1 MTDKDMAYE
10 PWSCLV
16 AERGGE
22 QGDRDRRGR
31 WAGLVGRH
39 LRIELHRSRAF
50 SWALWALWL
59 WMSLH
64 KLSSCC
70 FTAGTRILQAQGVIL
85 ALGLL
90 QFPQDYQWV
99 LCPFLFAFP
108 SEIYSKQQREMPEG
122 NFSILGKIKICAKIH
137 AYIHVDTCVTETH
150 FLCYLWSIYSNHS
163 KIQLMHNTEKSPAEL
178 GRKHETL
185 FCAGKFCSIYY
196 PLFSPST
203 SSMEPLANPRRLW
216 PALGIN
222 ICF

>member
-1 MTDKDMAYE
+1 MNLGAVWWLRGEVSKVTGTGE
-10 PWSCLV
+10 
-16 AERGGE
+16 GGE
-22 QGDRDRRGR
+22 QGWWGGT
-31 WAGLVGRH
+31 WGLNSTGPEH
-39 LRIELHRSRAF
+39 FPGPCELSGFECPSTSPSCPA
-50 SWALWALWL
+50 AA
-59 WMSLH
+59 SL
-64 KLSSCC
+64 L
-70 FTAGTRILQAQGVIL
+70 AQGFFRYRGWSWPF
-85 ALGLL
+85 GLL

-99 LCPFLFAFP
+99 LCPFLFAFL

-163 KIQLMHNTEKSPAEL
+163 KIQLMHNTEKSPVEL

-203 SSMEPLANPRRLW
+203 SSMKPLANPRRLW

-222 ICF
+222 ICL